1 MLLIPLEADQQTI
14 ASGFRKSSLFVFID
28 KEKGIIFQENY
39 HKHDKSTVFFE
50 NFVKFDVDTMYIKA
64 LGYKT
69 YLRLEGLG
77 IKVYLIDEMKEFM
90 HIDVDKLVLL
100 DNSNAKG
107 LCTLG
112 HKQH

>member
-14 ASGFRKSSLFVFID
+14 ASGFRKSALFVFID
-28 KEKGIIFQENY
+28 KEKGIIFQENHY
-39 HKHDKSTVFFE
+39 KHDKSTLFFE
-50 NFVKFDVDTMYIKA
+50 NFVKYDVDRIYVKA

-69 YLRLEGLG
+69 YLRLVGLG
-77 IKVYLIDEMKEFM
+77 IKVYLIDEVKEFM
-90 HIDVDKLVLL
+90 HIDRDKLVLL
-100 DNSNAKG
+100 DNMNAKG